1 LVSALAA
8 LFLAAACA
16 APPRIPETDTTETP
30 SPAPTLTSRFSTH
43 VGTLSRA
50 TLPPTWTPTATP
62 SPTQTPT
69 LSEARTPT
77 PVTPTLSESQ
87 TPAPAPD
94 AAELCDSFVVNAP
107 IPYGYP
113 FAWDATIRLILGTP
127 LTAVREGGRLDSLV
141 VRFLAM
147 NPLSGKNQGV
157 QIPAGQV
164 IMLEFPV
171 NQLPAP
177 GVYVWTV
184 SIHGDTI
191 GDRCV
196 HRGLFFAVPPD
207 AAATPAAAP

>member
-1 LVSALAA
+1 MLAA
-8 LFLAAACA
+8 LMLAAACD
-16 APPRIPETDTTETP
+16 PPRPTPEITP
-30 SPAPTLTSRFSTH
+30 SASPAPTLTSRFSTH
-43 VGTLSRA
+43 VGTVSRA

-62 SPTQTPT
+62 PPTQTPT
-69 LSEARTPT
+69 LSEAQTLT
-77 PVTPTLSESQ
+77 LVTPTLSEAQ
-87 TPAPAPD
+87 TPTPAPD
-94 AAELCDSFVVNAP
+94 AAELCDSFVVNPP

-113 FAWDATIRLILGTP
+113 FAWDATLRLILGTP
-127 LTAVREGGRLDSLV
+127 LTAVRDDGGTVDDSLV
-141 VRFLAM
+141 VRFLAT
-147 NPLSGKNQGV
+147 NPLSGRNQGV

-177 GVYVWTV
+177 GVYVWMV

-207 AAATPAAAP
+207 AAAP